1 MAGHL
6 RIGRGHRV
14 DFQGGRGEW
23 ARFVPVDLAG
33 GFTALKSLGHANAGN
48 TIFLALAATSVA
60 SQSTSLTS
68 ASTIGDRSAF
78 EVLLQEEQL
87 QRADPPPMFP
97 LSFAHKEALM
107 STGYLLLPG
116 LVPTPQVEAALRAIN
131 AHLGLGA
138 AAWSEEEG
146 RPALAGGIKSAR
158 PIMYLLY
165 ATAAFGVVEQLLGRP
180 RRPHAA
186 QIALRFPTRDFVA
199 EQTEDQWHID
209 GMKKPHMSPFQLL
222 LGVALSA
229 TPADDCGNLG
239 VWPRSHTRLHEEV
252 RRRALEPPR
261 TAENV
266 AADPWGGARP
276 ALDGSAVQ
284 LQLQPG
290 DVVLVHQKVAH
301 RVCKNASPH
310 VRYQVYFRLS
320 HVLHDA
326 EAPLGGLWDHFE
338 GLAGLEGLEEG
349 FADEPTHADA
359 PLDKGEL

>member
-165 ATAAFGVVEQLLGRP
+165 ATAAFGYV
-180 RRPHAA
+180 H
-186 QIALRFPTRDFVA
+186 
-199 EQTEDQWHID
+199 
-209 GMKKPHMSPFQLL
+209 
-222 LGVALSA
+222 
-229 TPADDCGNLG
+229 PADQSQKLSLSPACQDSTQDHFVVQPPQAPTCIFVQGC
-239 VWPRSHTRLHEEV
+239 
-252 RRRALEPPR
+252 ALK
-261 TAENV
+261 
-266 AADPWGGARP
+266 
-276 ALDGSAVQ
+276 LVQ
-284 LQLQPG
+284 LQI
-290 DVVLVHQKVAH
+290 VT
-301 RVCKNASPH
+301 
-310 VRYQVYFRLS
+310 LS
-320 HVLHDA
+320 SVTHTLLRACDKHDA
-326 EAPLGGLWDHFE
+326 RS
-338 GLAGLEGLEEG
+338 
-349 FADEPTHADA
+349 
-359 PLDKGEL
+359 